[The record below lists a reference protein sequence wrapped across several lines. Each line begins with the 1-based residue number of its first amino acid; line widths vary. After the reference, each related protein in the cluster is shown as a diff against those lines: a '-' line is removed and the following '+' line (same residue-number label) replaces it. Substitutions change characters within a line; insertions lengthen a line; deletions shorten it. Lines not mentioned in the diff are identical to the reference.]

1 MALGMRG
8 AAVLGVAIGVGVGV
22 GLAIMA
28 PSLFPRTARA
38 ARPLIKKALHDGM
51 SAYLRT
57 REGLAE
63 FGEFVED
70 LVAEVEHDV
79 RTQRTATAGAAA
91 AEPPPDQPDES
102 VPR

>member
-1 MALGMRG
+1 
-8 AAVLGVAIGVGVGV
+8 
-22 GLAIMA
+22 
-28 PSLFPRTARA
+28 
-38 ARPLIKKALHDGM
+38 M